1 MAIPSQKQQPVF
13 RLSSKNMYSRAQQN
27 SIIFVPIIA
36 GSLSSISSVALIA
49 SILRS
54 KVKLHRAVR
63 RIIFGFCTYD
73 VVYSIAL
80 NLATFVAP
88 KGEALYAIGNI
99 GTCDAQG

>member
-1 MAIPSQKQQPVF
+1 MIKT
-13 RLSSKNMYSRAQQN
+13 MYSEAQQN
-27 SIIFVPIIA
+27 SIIFVPIVA

-54 KVKLHRAVR
+54 KVKLNRAVR

-73 VVYSIAL
+73 VVFSIAL

-88 KGEALYAIGNI
+88 KGEALHAIGNVA
-99 GTCDAQG
+99 TCDAQG